1 MKTTILLT
9 IDHKKP
15 IPELTDNVANRI
27 YTWLKNMD
35 ASADVTA
42 EIDESKRIL
51 QFLHSALEFDGY
63 GYWLPELCVLTLRDG
78 ENKPPK
84 FEDFILELQARAN
97 AKQETD
103 MKPATWPGTDIP
115 ISRHNGFDLSEDRP
129 SIFTQD
135 ASFNRNAKTSQTAS
149 ESVEA
154 TRAKGTGPSYIFGV
168 SQSTVQLLSKPNKKG
183 GE

>member
-1 MKTTILLT
+1 
-9 IDHKKP
+9 
-15 IPELTDNVANRI
+15 
-27 YTWLKNMD
+27 
-35 ASADVTA
+35 
-42 EIDESKRIL
+42 
-51 QFLHSALEFDGY
+51 
-63 GYWLPELCVLTLRDG
+63 
-78 ENKPPK
+78 
-84 FEDFILELQARAN
+84 
-97 AKQETD
+97 

-135 ASFNRNAKTSQTAS
+135 AAFNRNAKTSQTAS

-168 SQSTVQLLSKPNKKG
+168 SQSTVQLLSKLNKKG